1 MRKRNGTYR
10 CGLEAALAVAGGRW
24 KFLIL
29 WVLSSQGTKRFG
41 ELRRS
46 VAGNISEK
54 MLIQE
59 LKELERDGIIAR
71 KDYKEVPPRVEYSLT
86 PFGIEL
92 GEATVPL
99 CEWGTKHIDRING
112 TSQHKATVETG
123 GLL

>member
-1 MRKRNGTYR
+1 MRKRRATYS

-29 WVLSSQGTKRFG
+29 WALSSQGTKRFG

-46 VAGNISEK
+46 VAGDISEK

-59 LKELERDGIIAR
+59 LKELERDGIVAR
-71 KDYKEVPPRVEYSLT
+71 NDYKEVPPRVEYSLT

-92 GEATVPL
+92 GEATGPL

-112 TSQHKATVETG
+112 APQQSVTVETG
-123 GLL
+123 ALL